1 MTFFVP
7 CSPPR
12 SLSKNSKRVYN
23 GHVVEN
29 PNAKAAKADIV
40 SLFQQYA
47 PKTPILGPVRLSL
60 TFFYPYP
67 KSTPKKVILAG
78 GRPMVKT
85 PDADGIATGVM
96 DCMTTLRF
104 WIDDAQVY
112 CLRVEKWEVPDS
124 CGIKVEVEE
133 RQ

>member
-1 MTFFVP
+1 MTFFVN

-29 PNAKAAKADIV
+29 PKAKGAKADIV
-40 SLFQQYA
+40 SLFQKYA
-47 PKTPILGPVRLSL
+47 PNTPYLGPVRLVL

-67 KSTPKKVILAG
+67 AQTAKKVLSSG

-85 PDADGIATGVM
+85 PDVDGIASGVM

-104 WIDDAQVY
+104 WLDDKQVY
-112 CLRVEKWEVPDS
+112 CLHVEKWEVPDN
-124 CGIKVEVEE
+124 CGIRVEIEE
-133 RQ
+133 KI